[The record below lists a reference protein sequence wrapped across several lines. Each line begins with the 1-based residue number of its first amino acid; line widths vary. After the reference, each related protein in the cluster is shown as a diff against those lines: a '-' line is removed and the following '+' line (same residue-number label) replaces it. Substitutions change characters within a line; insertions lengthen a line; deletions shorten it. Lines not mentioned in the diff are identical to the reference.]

1 MIPGQRKLEL
11 NLLWDIQ
18 LAGQKVQETITSHRH
33 ITVFTYSVH
42 SYSISLNKGK
52 ALHKCHFPR
61 SGAPKAPQIDLI
73 NLPNL
78 GCTASMQTSKESRPK
93 HQLGHKKKGVK
104 HKKTAAQG
112 RKIAWAKSPSA
123 SSGKIHCTALPFT
136 LSSFLP
142 LRISPWQKNV
152 PWRKKMPPI
161 KTPSCRVCPLCPPSF
176 GDSFGFF
183 WALTLLGSWM
193 RLGWICPMIG
203 VTVETCFKK
212 TVHCCERWD
221 EVVPIDGNMW
231 TIFESSSTMLIHH
244 WKETKQ
250 PMLIEKYIQTKQSLF
265 SG

>member
-112 RKIAWAKSPSA
+112 SKIAWAKSPSA
-123 SSGKIHCTALPFT
+123 SSGKIHCHS
-136 LSSFLP
+136 SSFHAFFFFASEDFSLAKECAMEEKDASNQDTKLSGLP
-142 LRISPWQKNV
+142 PLPPV
-152 PWRKKMPPI
+152 LWRF
-161 KTPSCRVCPLCPPSF
+161 LW
-176 GDSFGFF
+176 FF
-183 WALTLLGSWM
+183 LGSDLVGIM
-193 RLGWICPMIG
+193 N
-203 VTVETCFKK
+203 ETGLDMSDDWGDC
-212 TVHCCERWD
+212 W
-221 EVVPIDGNMW
+221 N
-231 TIFESSSTMLIHH
+231 L
-244 WKETKQ
+244 
-250 PMLIEKYIQTKQSLF
+250 L
-265 SG
+265 